1 MSNRSIAW
9 WLRQIELP
17 QYIRCL
23 EGEYY
28 GLEGLINVTNEELR
42 AAGVEEEAHRQTII
56 QQLKRHRLRLE
67 PHSGVCVEKK
77 VSRKH
82 SLGSSMDL
90 VKPRRELFRQSVL
103 PHLHQ
108 RADTKHLLSAS
119 CSQLQPLTEDKEP
132 REEQNKRRYY
142 HKHAQQ

>member
-28 GLEGLINVTNEELR
+28 GLEVSDYVLEYDLEVSVYDLEVRDFGLGVRDNGLEVSDHGPEPCQQKLHVSRSSQGLINVTNEELR

-67 PHSGVCVEKK
+67 PHSGPD
-77 VSRKH
+77 S
-82 SLGSSMDL
+82 G
-90 VKPRRELFRQSVL
+90 
-103 PHLHQ
+103 
-108 RADTKHLLSAS
+108 LS
-119 CSQLQPLTEDKEP
+119 
-132 REEQNKRRYY
+132 YI
-142 HKHAQQ
+142 